1 MAHST
6 ATPGATRAT
15 HRWLAPLPLFFVV
28 LWSTGFIAAKYGLP
42 YAPPL
47 TFLILRC
54 LGVLLVLVPVVLLW
68 RAPWPAGRVRHVAIA
83 GLLLQ
88 AGYLGG
94 VWSAIKIGMPAGL
107 SALIVGMQPILTA
120 VAAPLI
126 GERVLPRQ
134 WLGLGLGLLGVALV
148 VAAKIDLAGLSA
160 TPILYCVLALISITA
175 GTMYQKRYCPQFD
188 LRTGTVIQFGATVA
202 ALLPLA
208 IVLEQFD
215 LSLSKVD
222 WNIHF
227 LGALLWSVFAL
238 SIGAIFLLFRLIS
251 RSAATEVTSLLYL
264 TPPTT
269 AIMAWLL
276 FGEVLGP
283 LGLAGMAVA
292 VVGVA
297 FVVKKKETS

>member
-6 ATPGATRAT
+6 ATPGASRPA
-15 HRWLAPLPLFFVV
+15 HRWLSPLPLFFVV

-68 RAPWPAGRVRHVAIA
+68 RAPWPTGRIGHVAVA

-160 TPILYCVLALISITA
+160 APILYCVLALISITA

-208 IVLEQFD
+208 IVLEQLD
-215 LSLSKVD
+215 MSLSKVE

-264 TPPTT
+264 TPPAT

-292 VVGVA
+292 VIGVA
-297 FVVKKKETS
+297 FVVKKQETS